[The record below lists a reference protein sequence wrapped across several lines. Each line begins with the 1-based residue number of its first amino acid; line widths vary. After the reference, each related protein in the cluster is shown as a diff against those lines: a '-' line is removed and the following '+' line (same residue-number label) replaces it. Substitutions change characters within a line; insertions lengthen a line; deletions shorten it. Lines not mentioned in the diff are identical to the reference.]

1 MSEATA
7 DRVAP
12 ADAPNAE
19 ADESSFTLHSR
30 LEIAHILRDLVRTHA
45 LTTVHFG
52 DNRETLV
59 TALLAVDSTAS
70 EITFD
75 CSGSEPLNRKLLKSG
90 TLQFRSSQD
99 KVKIRFSTPPAR
111 IVQIDGRNAF
121 AVPFPQSMLRLQ
133 RREFYRA
140 LTPVTRAAKCIVP
153 VANEG
158 RNGYVETRLHDI
170 GLGGIALVTQ
180 PGEIATDK
188 GVVYAN
194 CRIVLPEVGN
204 VVATLEVC
212 NKLEMTL
219 LNGKSMLRV
228 GCKFVNPS
236 MAALSLVQRYV
247 MALERDRRAKE

>member
-1 MSEATA
+1 MSEAIA
-7 DRVAP
+7 DPVAP
-12 ADAPNAE
+12 TDAPNTETDE
-19 ADESSFTLHSR
+19 ASFTLHSR
-30 LEIAHILRDLVRTHA
+30 LEVAHILRDLVRTRA

-52 DNRETLV
+52 DCRETLL
-59 TALLAVDSTAS
+59 TALLASDSTTG

-75 CSGSEPLNRKLLKSG
+75 CSGSEPLNRQLLEAG
-90 TLQFRSSQD
+90 TLHFQSAQD
-99 KVKIRFSTPPAR
+99 KIKIRFSTPPAR
-111 IVQIDGRNAF
+111 MVQTDGRNAF

-140 LTPVTRAAKCIVP
+140 LTPVTRAPRCVIP

-170 GLGGIALVTQ
+170 GLGGIALISQ
-180 PGEIATDK
+180 PGEIAPDT

-204 VVATLEVC
+204 VVATLEIC
-212 NKLEMTL
+212 NKLDMTL

-236 MAALSLVQRYV
+236 MAALSMVQRYIMV
-247 MALERDRRAKE
+247 LERERRAKE

>member
-1 MSEATA
+1 MTEAIT

-12 ADAPNAE
+12 TDAANAE
-19 ADESSFTLHSR
+19 TDESSFTLHSR
-30 LEIAHILRDLVRTHA
+30 LEIAHILRDLVRTGA

-52 DNRETLV
+52 DSRETLL
-59 TALLAVDSTAS
+59 TALLAADSTTD

-75 CSGSEPLNRKLLKSG
+75 CSGSAPLNEKLLKAG
-90 TLQFRSSQD
+90 TLQFQSSQD
-99 KVKIRFSTPPAR
+99 KIKIRFSTPPAR
-111 IVQIDGRNAF
+111 MVQTDGRNAF
-121 AVPFPQSMLRLQ
+121 AVPFPQSLLRLQ

-140 LTPVTRAAKCIVP
+140 LTPVTRAAKCIIP
-153 VANEG
+153 VANDG
-158 RNGYVETRLHDI
+158 RDGYVETRLYDI
-170 GLGGIALVTQ
+170 GLGGVALIGQ

-204 VVATLEVC
+204 VVATLEIC
-212 NKLEMTL
+212 NKLDMTL

-236 MAALSLVQRYV
+236 MAALSLVQRYIMV
-247 MALERDRRAKE
+247 LERERRAKE

>member
-1 MSEATA
+1 MSEAIA

-12 ADAPNAE
+12 IDAPNAE
-19 ADESSFTLHSR
+19 TDESSFTLHSR
-30 LEIAHILRDLVRTHA
+30 LEIAHILQGLVRTRA
-45 LTTVHFG
+45 LTSVHFG
-52 DNRETLV
+52 DSRETLL
-59 TALLAVDSTAS
+59 TALLAVDSTTG

-75 CSGSEPLNRKLLKSG
+75 CSASEPLNHKLLKAG
-90 TLQFRSSQD
+90 TLQFQSSQD
-99 KVKIRFSTPPAR
+99 KVKIRFSTPSAR
-111 IVQIDGRNAF
+111 IVQTDGHSAF

-140 LTPVTRAAKCIVP
+140 LTQVTRATKCVIP

-170 GLGGIALVTQ
+170 GLGGIALLSQ

-188 GVVYAN
+188 GVVYPN

-212 NKLEMTL
+212 NKLDMTL

-236 MAALSLVQRYV
+236 MAALSLVQRYM
-247 MALERDRRAKE
+247 MALERERRAKE

>member
-1 MSEATA
+1 MSEAIA
-7 DRVAP
+7 DSVAP

-19 ADESSFTLHSR
+19 ADELSFTLHSR
-30 LEIAHILRDLVRTHA
+30 LEIAHILRDLVRTRA

-52 DNRETLV
+52 DSRETLL
-59 TALLAVDSTAS
+59 TALLAIDSTAG

-75 CSGSEPLNRKLLKSG
+75 CSGSEPLNHKLLKAD
-90 TLQFRSSQD
+90 TLRFQSSQD
-99 KVKIRFSTPPAR
+99 KIKIRFSTPAAR
-111 IVQIDGRNAF
+111 IVQTDGRNAF

-140 LTPVTRAAKCIVP
+140 LAPVTRAANCIVP

-170 GLGGIALVTQ
+170 GLGGIALITQ
-180 PGEIATDK
+180 PGEIATNR

-204 VVATLEVC
+204 IVATLEVC
-212 NKLEMTL
+212 NKLEITL

-228 GCKFVNPS
+228 GCHFVKPS
-236 MAALSLVQRYV
+236 MAATSLVQRYI
-247 MALERDRRAKE
+247 MALQRDRRAKE